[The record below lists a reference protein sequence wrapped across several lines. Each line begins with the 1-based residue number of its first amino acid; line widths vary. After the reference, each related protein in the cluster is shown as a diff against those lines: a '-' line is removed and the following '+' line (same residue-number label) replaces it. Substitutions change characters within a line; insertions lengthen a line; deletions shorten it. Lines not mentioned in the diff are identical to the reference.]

1 MPHPGTDTVCSVL
14 VQATDWTRFLYLA
27 PVFVIGIGL
36 IAAVLI
42 LLGRAFAD
50 SIRDVKHKNFLWF
63 GAAAMLIAVLVLTYL
78 GVNLPKE

>member
-1 MPHPGTDTVCSVL
+1 ML
-14 VQATDWTRFLYLA
+14 VQATDWRRFLYLA

-50 SIRDVKHKNFLWF
+50 SIRDVKHKNVLWV
-63 GAAAMLIAVLVLTYL
+63 GAIAMVVAVVVLTYL
-78 GVNLPKE
+78 GVSLPKE

>member
-1 MPHPGTDTVCSVL
+1 ML
-14 VQATDWTRFLYLA
+14 VQATDWQRFLYLA

-50 SIRDVKHKNFLWF
+50 SIRDVKHKNVLWV
-63 GAAAMLIAVLVLTYL
+63 GAIAMIVAVVVLTYL
-78 GVNLPKE
+78 GVSLPKE